1 MKSVTSFCL
10 ATTSLSTSTLPD
22 DSTVVLDVFA
32 VVKST
37 TDIASDSAVD
47 VVDAVDVVVD
57 DVATVDVDDS
67 DDAADD
73 VEATGL
79 LIVNN
84 DAGADSTEAIISDA
98 STVKSIESC
107 DTDFA
112 DAVFTCLLLFP
123 VVAADVIDAA
133 DVSIDSF
140 FFAVSDSRP
149 DDDVGGR
156 LDNRLLLPE
165 LELDAELDIVAGA
178 LEAADAANDM
188 ELEDLVDENGT
199 LLPAAALAA
208 LDDDVDDNNSDDLL
222 LLPPFFTV
230 DDDDDGANPSNADGP
245 RTATALCGP
254 PPAPTTAPLEFAFTR
269 NLSIFFQIYKFNQNP
284 PY

>member
-123 VVAADVIDAA
+123 VVAADVIDAD

-140 FFAVSDSRP
+140 FFVVSDSSP
-149 DDDVGGR
+149 DDDESG
-156 LDNRLLLPE
+156 LFDNILVLLE
-165 LELDAELDIVAGA
+165 LEFDAELDIVTGA
-178 LEAADAANDM
+178 LEAADAASDM

-208 LDDDVDDNNSDDLL
+208 LDDDDDNSDDLL
-222 LLPPFFTV
+222 LIPPFFTV